1 MVAGESL
8 SVRPQVVN
16 DGTLGSVLFQLAF
29 LLKRTLVG
37 ASGCD
42 RDPRT
47 VFLQIIIGWAWAAR
61 IGFNTGKVS
70 SSKL

>member
-1 MVAGESL
+1 MVAGERL

-29 LLKRTLVG
+29 LLKPTLVG

-42 RDPRT
+42 GDPRT
-47 VFLQIIIGWAWAAR
+47 VFLQIIIGWAWAVTIDR
-61 IGFNTGKVS
+61 NTSSVS
-70 SSKL
+70 SSKR